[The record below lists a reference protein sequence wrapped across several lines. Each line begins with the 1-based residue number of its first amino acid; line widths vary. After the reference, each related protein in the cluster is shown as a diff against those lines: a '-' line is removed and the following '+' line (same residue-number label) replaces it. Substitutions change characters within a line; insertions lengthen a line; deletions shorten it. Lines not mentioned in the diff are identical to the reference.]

1 MSIEKDIIKS
11 VIISQNEHRLSVRLI
26 DRDKLSEIEN
36 AFDTPF
42 IQIVSGIRRCGKS
55 TIIQQIRQINK
66 DSNYFINFDDNRL
79 CNFEIGDFEKLNE
92 AFLELFGEEN
102 TYYFDEIQNIKGW
115 EKYVRRLYNEGKKI
129 FVTGSNA
136 VMLSKEFGTHLTG
149 RNIQTELFPFSF
161 KEFLRWKKKEVQK
174 NDFHSPIKVAKIKNA
189 FSEYLRI
196 GGLPE
201 FIQTSNPIFLKNL
214 YNDILYRDVIARYN
228 IRNEKTLIE
237 LLHFLISN
245 ISKEISYTSLKK
257 ILGLSNAITVKEYI
271 NYFEQ
276 SYLLFTI
283 NKFDY
288 SLKKQLVNP
297 KKIYAV
303 DTGLANS
310 ISFKFS
316 DNQGRQLENA
326 VFLQLKRNDCEIFYH
341 RGKYEC
347 DFLVREKDK
356 ITNAIQVCQTLF
368 DEKTRERE
376 LRGLVEAMQEY
387 NLKKAIILTAEE
399 KETITIDNLSI
410 NVVPIWQWML
420 NQET

>member
-1 MSIEKDIIKS
+1 MLMSIKKDVIKN
-11 VIISQNEHRLSVRLI
+11 VIISQNERNLVSHLI
-26 DRDKLSEIEN
+26 DRDKLLEIEN

-55 TIIQQIRQINK
+55 IIIQQIRQINK
-66 DSNYFINFDDNRL
+66 DKNYFINFDDNRL
-79 CNFEIGDFEKLNE
+79 YNFEIDDFEKLNE

-102 TYYFDEIQNIKGW
+102 TYYFDEIQNIAGW
-115 EKYVRRLYNEGKKI
+115 ERYVRRLYNEGKKI

-161 KEFLRWKKKEVQK
+161 KEFLRWKKIEIKK
-174 NDFHSPIKVAKIKNA
+174 NDFHSPVIIAKIKNV
-189 FSEYLRI
+189 FFEYLKV

-201 FIQTSNPIFLKNL
+201 FIQTSNYIFLKNL

-245 ISKEISYTSLKK
+245 ISKEISYNSLKK
-257 ILGLSNAITVKEYI
+257 VLGLSNAITVKEYI
-271 NYFEQ
+271 NHFEQ

-288 SLKKQLVNP
+288 SLKKQLTNP
-297 KKIYAV
+297 KKIYV
-303 DTGLANS
+303 IDTGLANS

-316 DNQGRQLENA
+316 DNMGRQLENV
-326 VFLQLKRNDCEIFYH
+326 VFLQLKRLSCEIYYH

-347 DFLVREKDK
+347 DFIIREKDR
-356 ITNAIQVCQTLF
+356 IINAIQVTQTLF

-376 LRGLVEAMQEY
+376 IRGLVEAMQEY
-387 NLKKAIILTAEE
+387 NLKNAIILTAEE
-399 KETITIDNLSI
+399 KESITINNLSI
-410 NVVPIWQWML
+410 EVIPIWEWL
-420 NQET
+420 LR